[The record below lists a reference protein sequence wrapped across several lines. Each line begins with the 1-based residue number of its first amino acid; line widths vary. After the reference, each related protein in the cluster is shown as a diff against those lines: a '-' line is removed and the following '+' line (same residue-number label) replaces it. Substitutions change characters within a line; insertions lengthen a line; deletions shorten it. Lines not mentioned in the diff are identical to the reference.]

1 MSDIDISQW
10 EVCESD
16 EQCKVDSFRQ
26 HLGLC
31 DSLFG
36 FKVAHEILLRSGN
49 DLDRAIRDIDKRREV
64 MKSACPKIKD
74 PQIVMDYYYK
84 YYKSCASSHTRSME
98 TSSIN
103 VERSHGIPKSIYFMS
118 YNYFLRKFDDDDK
131 KDV

>member
-16 EQCKVDSFRQ
+16 EQCKVDSFRKN
-26 HLGLC
+26 LGLC

-49 DLDRAIRDIDKRREV
+49 DLDRAIRDINKHREV

-103 VERSHGIPKSIYFMS
+103 VERSDRIPKSIYFMR